1 MAARQK
7 EPLARLAFMQGRRR
21 KYRSYPL
28 LHPQF
33 STQAEMAMVFEL
45 DPALL
50 RAILCCLERLRIVST
65 STGDRTE
72 PPNDETSTSGQ
83 APESNSCNLYPNV
96 SLAQAEGQALRLVG
110 KPVS

>member
-50 RAILCCLERLRIVST
+50 RAILCCLVRNVLGTFTHCVYLHGRPH
-65 STGDRTE
+65 R
-72 PPNDETSTSGQ
+72 
-83 APESNSCNLYPNV
+83 AP
-96 SLAQAEGQALRLVG
+96 QR
-110 KPVS
+110 